1 MTINVN
7 CKADIEPFYE
17 YIGKVG
23 IMTVRL
29 STIDIG
35 YTSVLI
41 VSFYFVR

>member
-7 CKADIEPFYE
+7 CKADIEPFYG

-23 IMTVRL
+23 IMTVL

-41 VSFYFVR
+41 VSFYFVH